1 MCAVS
6 TERQRR
12 DAAQRELLRRYHVDG
27 DQKARAQL
35 AEDLLPLARALA
47 ARYADHLEPQ
57 DDLFQVA
64 CVGLMKAIDGFDTTR
79 EVAFP
84 SYATPTILGEIKR
97 YFRDRTWAVRP
108 PRGMQEHQML
118 VATARD
124 KLTSELGRSPGVHE
138 LAERTHLS
146 DEEVLEAIQATG
158 ARHARS
164 IFEPTGDAMTLA
176 DTIGGSDPELPRAEA
191 RAMLDSAMHVLDER
205 ERQILKLRFEDD
217 LTQNAIAEVIG
228 VSQMQV
234 SRLIRQSLGRLRI
247 AIGDD
252 TADALKRL
260 ALVF

>member
-1 MCAVS
+1 
-6 TERQRR
+6 
-12 DAAQRELLRRYHVDG
+12 
-27 DQKARAQL
+27 
-35 AEDLLPLARALA
+35 
-47 ARYADHLEPQ
+47 
-57 DDLFQVA
+57 
-64 CVGLMKAIDGFDTTR
+64 
-79 EVAFP
+79 
-84 SYATPTILGEIKR
+84 
-97 YFRDRTWAVRP
+97 
-108 PRGMQEHQML
+108 ML

-217 LTQNAIAEVIG
+217 LTQNAIAEMVG